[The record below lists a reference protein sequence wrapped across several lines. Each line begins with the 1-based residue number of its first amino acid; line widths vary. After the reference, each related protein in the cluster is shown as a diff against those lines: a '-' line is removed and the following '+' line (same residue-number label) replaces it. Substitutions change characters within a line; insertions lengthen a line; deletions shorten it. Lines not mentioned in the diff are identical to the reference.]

1 MLEPTKDDSGTYDD
15 EINPFKEFKG
25 SEESLEEEELGLR
38 RDFEVTAG
46 TGKIIVD
53 TFGWY
58 IPPKKPRPP
67 VFPRPAKAQ
76 DVEKPKEE
84 LGEEEGA
91 VEVKVEEAE
100 ELGEEEISE
109 LPIIDEPTESTKQV
123 VKRYTFI
130 NSKNTAI
137 QVINYGATVISISVA
152 DKNGHFS
159 DVILGF
165 DKIEDY
171 QSETNPYFGGTLG
184 RFSSIISDG
193 TFKLGSEEFYLS
205 QNSGQNHVLG
215 GCYGFD
221 KVMWDSCVY
230 KDRVI
235 MTYVSMD
242 VEEGYPGI
250 LMVQTEFSL
259 TKNNSF
265 IVHTKAT
272 SSKPTIIGLS
282 NNLIFNLAGHGTGPT
297 GLKQHSLIVNAD
309 KFVKTDFDTGVPT
322 GELQNVGATF
332 YDLRVPRPLSKAI
345 VKAPGG
351 GYDQTFCLTKGL
363 QRHSVSFATR
373 LVHPES
379 GRFLEIQT
387 DQPGLHVYTCN
398 RLPNPDPTFV
408 EEIMPEE
415 VEFKCRMEFG
425 DGGELWPMRVLS
437 KQIWERPVS
446 EPEEEHVFPVDL
458 DETISKTTEA
468 YGYEG
473 GDVETEASMYEH
485 EGDTDRQYVPPF
497 DPETFYRDEAESI
510 HEEAEVEEMFGQKLI
525 EGKSG
530 CMYRNHGGILL
541 MPQEYPDA
549 PRFPQFP
556 SVLLQP
562 SKEYSRTT
570 IYRFGIVPL
579 PKTEDMSKII

>member
-1 MLEPTKDDSGTYDD
+1 
-15 EINPFKEFKG
+15 
-25 SEESLEEEELGLR
+25 
-38 RDFEVTAG
+38 
-46 TGKIIVD
+46 
-53 TFGWY
+53 
-58 IPPKKPRPP
+58 
-67 VFPRPAKAQ
+67 
-76 DVEKPKEE
+76 
-84 LGEEEGA
+84 
-91 VEVKVEEAE
+91 
-100 ELGEEEISE
+100 
-109 LPIIDEPTESTKQV
+109 IDEPTESTKQV

-221 KVMWDSCVY
+221 KRRFISLI
-230 KDRVI
+230 KTLLVI

-398 RLPNPDPTFV
+398 RLPNPDPTFHL
-408 EEIMPEE
+408 IRLAI
-415 VEFKCRMEFG
+415 C
-425 DGGELWPMRVLS
+425 LNLLL
-437 KQIWERPVS
+437 IY
-446 EPEEEHVFPVDL
+446 
-458 DETISKTTEA
+458 T
-468 YGYEG
+468 
-473 GDVETEASMYEH
+473 
-485 EGDTDRQYVPPF
+485 
-497 DPETFYRDEAESI
+497 
-510 HEEAEVEEMFGQKLI
+510 EAEVEEMFGQKLI

-579 PKTEDMSKII
+579 P